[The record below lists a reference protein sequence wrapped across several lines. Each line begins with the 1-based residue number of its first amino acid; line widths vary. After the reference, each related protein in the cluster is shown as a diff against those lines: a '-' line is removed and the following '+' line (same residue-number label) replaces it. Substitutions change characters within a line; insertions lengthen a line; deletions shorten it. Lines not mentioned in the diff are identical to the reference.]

1 MKLCCT
7 YGRNSSFEDEG
18 CSRRKSTFRAI
29 SSINRSAIRAA
40 ILRSLVKGLINQ
52 HTIQPDIDSKRTPCS
67 YVHPRCLLPL
77 ATCSRSSLPKGASS
91 VLFEVA
97 ELIQTKEPHGRPI
110 VANPSG
116 FNFSVLRT
124 ADINPTLGPAIATSC
139 SHIRVQGLLG
149 LHSSVRERAAE
160 IILRPMTHIHV
171 VTWWEQADFSIEV
184 IYNHS
189 SL

>member
-1 MKLCCT
+1 M
-7 YGRNSSFEDEG
+7 
-18 CSRRKSTFRAI
+18 
-29 SSINRSAIRAA
+29 
-40 ILRSLVKGLINQ
+40 INQ
-52 HTIQPDIDSKRTPCS
+52 HTIQQDIDSKRTPCS

-184 IYNHS
+184 INHS